1 MDVVSEGNH
10 DDWTYDPFT
19 LTENQG
25 YLYGRGAADMKSGLA
40 ALAIALIEIKESGK
54 LTQGTIKFMAT
65 VGEEMEQSGSQQLFE
80 KGYADDLDALLIAEP
95 SFPSLVYAH
104 KGSMDF
110 RIKSKGRASHSS
122 IPFLGQNAIKP
133 VSYTHL
139 TLPTKA

>member
-1 MDVVSEGNH
+1 
-10 DDWTYDPFT
+10 
-19 LTENQG
+19 
-25 YLYGRGAADMKSGLA
+25 
-40 ALAIALIEIKESGK
+40 
-54 LTQGTIKFMAT
+54 
-65 VGEEMEQSGSQQLFE
+65 MEQSGSQQLFE

-133 VSYTHL
+133 LLEFIQNINQEYEKNANSKRVLRFSNMINKL
-139 TLPTKA
+139 ENQLPSHITKKRHKSLYRTCYDQ

>member
-1 MDVVSEGNH
+1 
-10 DDWTYDPFT
+10 
-19 LTENQG
+19 
-25 YLYGRGAADMKSGLA
+25 MKSGLA

-54 LTQGTIKFMAT
+54 LTQGTIKFMAA

-95 SFPSLVYAH
+95 SFLVWCMH

-122 IPFLGQNAIKP
+122 IPF
-133 VSYTHL
+133 
-139 TLPTKA
+139 